1 MWNLFRNPMLARVGL
16 EGTDT
21 VQGLKTIDRLRAA
34 QLLDHDAASSRTP
47 KTKPAS
53 GRSYRRYK
61 VRLIIIR
68 VFSDSPRLTLAP

>member
-1 MWNLFRNPMLARVGL
+1 MLASVGL

-34 QLLDHDAASSRTP
+34 QLLDNDAASSRTP

-53 GRSYRRYK
+53 RRSYRRYK

-68 VFSDSPRLTLAP
+68 VFSDPPRLTLAP